1 MTDPTEPYAE
11 DVELMGRAQLFHAL
25 ARAFQY
31 PVAGLTDD
39 VLDEEFLAALSES
52 VTCHPAAGSLA
63 PLFEAVEEAF
73 SSRNGSA
80 RGNRGGAEVAGGRES
95 AGPTISQEYTYLFL
109 RRTKVPLTE
118 ASYGLELTFGRP
130 RDMADLA
137 SLQETF
143 GVRVAP
149 GTCMSADHLGVQLEF
164 LAVLLAKEAYA
175 RAYGWEDEAETCRAA
190 RAHYLTEHLTGWLPI
205 LSVRVERSA
214 RLRFFPAVVA
224 LAEGAVRWEHSECG
238 AGEVR
243 QYYDRSKLKGG
254 GDADAPAKAGESAD
268 APSKAGG
275 AGESAGAGED
285 PGDWPDTG
293 SVFPC
298 GSCISPQLPK

>member
-1 MTDPTEPYAE
+1 MTGSTSGDTSSAAGRTSAGHTS
-11 DVELMGRAQLFHAL
+11 DVDLAGRAQLFHAL

-52 VTCHPAAGSLA
+52 VTCHPAADSLA
-63 PLFEAVEEAF
+63 PLFEAVEEAL

-80 RGNRGGAEVAGGRES
+80 RGNGGGAEAAGGGTVAGGGTAAGGGTVAGGGAVAGGGES
-95 AGPTISQEYTYLFL
+95 AGPTISEEYTYLFL

-190 RAHYLTEHLTGWLPI
+190 RALPDRAPYR
-205 LSVRVERSA
+205 LASDSFGASGALGETSV
-214 RLRFFPAVVA
+214 LP
-224 LAEGAVRWEHSECG
+224 
-238 AGEVR
+238 
-243 QYYDRSKLKGG
+243 GG
-254 GDADAPAKAGESAD
+254 G
-268 APSKAGG
+268 G
-275 AGESAGAGED
+275 AR
-285 PGDWPDTG
+285 
-293 SVFPC
+293 
-298 GSCISPQLPK
+298 